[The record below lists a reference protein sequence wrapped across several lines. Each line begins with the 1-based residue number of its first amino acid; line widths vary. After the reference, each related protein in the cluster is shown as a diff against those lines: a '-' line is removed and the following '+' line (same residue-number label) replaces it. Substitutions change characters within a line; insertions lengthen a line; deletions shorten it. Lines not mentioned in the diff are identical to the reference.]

1 MPLRYSSVSD
11 FLFPSSFLVKKSY
24 SIFFFAFLFPREPAA
39 TTLFQSRR
47 TVREKETRKEE
58 KYSCIFFDLCIEPRV
73 SWAKTNPNWL
83 RFRSLTTR
91 EVCIKG
97 TSYGEEANSWSQS
110 VREPTIEVFLL
121 EILNY
126 KRKNEVSCKLQWE
139 F

>member
-1 MPLRYSSVSD
+1 MNTHLTIQHAVEILFSVW
-11 FLFPSSFLVKKSY
+11 FFIP
-24 SIFFFAFLFPREPAA
+24 IFISREKVVLDFFAFLFPREPAA

-110 VREPTIEVFLL
+110 VREPTIEVLNL
-121 EILNY
+121 EN
-126 KRKNEVSCKLQWE
+126 
-139 F
+139 

>member
-1 MPLRYSSVSD
+1 MNTHYTLQHAVEILFTVSD

-24 SIFFFAFLFPREPAA
+24 SIFCIFISMWASSNDVIPKSANCKRKRDKA
-39 TTLFQSRR
+39 RR
-47 TVREKETRKEE
+47 K

-110 VREPTIEVFLL
+110 VREPTIEVFYWR
-121 EILNY
+121 I
-126 KRKNEVSCKLQWE
+126 
-139 F
+139 